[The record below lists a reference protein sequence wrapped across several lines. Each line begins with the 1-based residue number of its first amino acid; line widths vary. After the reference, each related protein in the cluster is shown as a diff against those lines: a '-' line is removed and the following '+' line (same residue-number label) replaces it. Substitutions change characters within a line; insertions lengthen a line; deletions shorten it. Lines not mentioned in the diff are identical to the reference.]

1 MIVVEPMEQ
10 ISDSGVRAAK
20 SLLVVLV
27 MFVQYGCGQ
36 DENRSFQNARQKVVR
51 GQYTEAEKML
61 KEYIKAEP
69 QGKQASRAGLFLFKV
84 CVAQGRLDEA
94 TEWCEWTIKNHPK
107 SLEAHKCRYKLA
119 VVALLQGKS
128 GIALERFEEL
138 ANRPNGQLSAE
149 STAMLKF
156 LKQYRIEPVEQAAE

>member
-1 MIVVEPMEQ
+1 MIVVEPMEHV
-10 ISDSGVRAAK
+10 SDSGVRAAQ

-36 DENRSFQNARQKVVR
+36 DENRSFQNACQKVVR

-94 TEWCEWTIKNHPK
+94 TEWCEWTQEP
-107 SLEAHKCRYKLA
+107 SQVLGGPQVPLQVGRCC
-119 VVALLQGKS
+119 VAPGEI
-128 GIALERFEEL
+128 G
-138 ANRPNGQLSAE
+138 
-149 STAMLKF
+149 
-156 LKQYRIEPVEQAAE
+156 YRLGAI